1 MKIFEVDQ
9 PQTPDPNKLLGL
21 VDFLAG
27 RSTDT
32 NAPKEISQEAF
43 IKLANHLGIPITKFN
58 LPDLTNQE
66 PLNTVVEPLQPDSTN
81 PLVFKGGEPTDVAM
95 PVNKA
100 QDIVAAAAKKAASKD
115 RGI

>member
-27 RSTDT
+27 RATDT

-43 IKLANHLGIPITKFN
+43 IKLANHLI
-58 LPDLTNQE
+58 
-66 PLNTVVEPLQPDSTN
+66 S
-81 PLVFKGGEPTDVAM
+81 
-95 PVNKA
+95 
-100 QDIVAAAAKKAASKD
+100 
-115 RGI
+115 